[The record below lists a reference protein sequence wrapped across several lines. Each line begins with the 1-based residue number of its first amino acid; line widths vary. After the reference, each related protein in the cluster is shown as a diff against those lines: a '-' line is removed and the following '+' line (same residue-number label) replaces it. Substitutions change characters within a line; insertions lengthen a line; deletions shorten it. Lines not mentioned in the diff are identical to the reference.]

1 MVRKEPMDKEKHAPL
16 GENIRQLFK
25 FGLVGILNNIISL
38 AVYYVVITIHQE
50 WYLIGNVLGFLIS
63 TLNAWVMNSRFVFRP
78 EKRTAK
84 DTFIRTY
91 AAYIVSLGLSTAL
104 LYVFVERLGIDAR
117 LAPVGCLMITV
128 PFNFLMNKFCV
139 YKK

>member
-63 TLNAWVMNSRFVFRP
+63 TLNAWVMNSRFVFQTK
-78 EKRTAK
+78 KRTAK

-128 PFNFLMNKFCV
+128 PFNFLMNKFWV

>member
-78 EKRTAK
+78 ETRTAK

-128 PFNFLMNKFCV
+128 PFNFLMNKFWV